1 MSREQLHKFFDLVSE
16 LSPENL
22 HEDGEISIRQARQ
35 KEKRLLRQWNT
46 LENEVGRRVTEEE
59 VWKEWLN
66 KHEQE
71 TSNEPA

>member
-1 MSREQLHKFFDLVSE
+1 MTNEQLHKFFDLVGE

-22 HEDGEISIRQARQ
+22 HEDGEISIQQARQ
-35 KEKRLLRQWNT
+35 KERRLLRQWNI

-66 KHEQE
+66 TIKE
-71 TSNEPA
+71 NN

>member
-1 MSREQLHKFFDLVSE
+1 MGKEQLHKFFDLVGE

-35 KEKRLLRQWNT
+35 KERRLLRQWNT
-46 LENEVGRRVTEEE
+46 LENEIGRRVTEEE

-66 KHEQE
+66 TIKE
-71 TSNEPA
+71 NN

>member
-35 KEKRLLRQWNT
+35 KERRLLRQWNT

-66 KHEQE
+66 TIEQE
-71 TSNEPA
+71 A

>member
-1 MSREQLHKFFDLVSE
+1 MGNEQLHKFFDLVGE

-35 KEKRLLRQWNT
+35 KERRLLRQWNT

-66 KHEQE
+66 TIEQE
-71 TSNEPA
+71 A

>member
-1 MSREQLHKFFDLVSE
+1 MSREQLHKFFDLVGE

-35 KEKRLLRQWNT
+35 KERRLLRQWNT

-66 KHEQE
+66 TIKE
-71 TSNEPA
+71 NN

>member
-35 KEKRLLRQWNT
+35 KERRLLRQWNT

-66 KHEQE
+66 KHE
-71 TSNEPA
+71 

>member
-1 MSREQLHKFFDLVSE
+1 MSREQLHKFFDLVGE

-35 KEKRLLRQWNT
+35 KERRLLRQWNT
-46 LENEVGRRVTEEE
+46 LENEVGRRVTAEE

-66 KHEQE
+66 TIEQE
-71 TSNEPA
+71 A

>member
-1 MSREQLHKFFDLVSE
+1 MGKEQLHKLFDLVGE

-35 KEKRLLRQWNT
+35 IERRLLRQWNT

-66 KHEQE
+66 TIEQE
-71 TSNEPA
+71 A

>member
-1 MSREQLHKFFDLVSE
+1 MGKEQLHKFFDLVGE

-35 KEKRLLRQWNT
+35 KERRLLRQWNT

-66 KHEQE
+66 TIKE
-71 TSNEPA
+71 NN

>member
-1 MSREQLHKFFDLVSE
+1 MTNEQLHKFFDLVGE

-35 KEKRLLRQWNT
+35 KERRLLRQWNT

-66 KHEQE
+66 TIEQE
-71 TSNEPA
+71 A

>member
-1 MSREQLHKFFDLVSE
+1 MSREQLHKFFDLVGE

-35 KEKRLLRQWNT
+35 KERRLLRQWNT

-66 KHEQE
+66 TIEQE
-71 TSNEPA
+71 A